1 MRSIVIM
8 YLIVLSGCGNAQFR
22 PDTRWDL
29 INSNIQQMN
38 GVRPAYS
45 APPEDM
51 SPIVG
56 TPTIQGYTPPQKTCY
71 MENYRLIGG
80 GVQQRYVCK

>member
-1 MRSIVIM
+1 MRYLVIM
-8 YLIVLSGCGNAQFR
+8 ILLSGCGEVQFR

-29 INSNIQQMN
+29 INSNVQQMN

-45 APPEDM
+45 PPPEDM

-56 TPTIQGYTPPQKTCY
+56 TPTITGYTPPQQKQCHY
-71 MENYRLIGG
+71 EPYRLIGG
-80 GVQQRYVCK
+80 GVVMREVCN